1 MTVKVKQCQTLHGH
15 SLKGVVQTTAME
27 LSLGTWYICTK
38 PESSSQLELQSRS
51 GLPNIFR
58 CVMMHT
64 QIGGML
70 RNAMQVEYQLSQWTL
85 AILLFVCW
93 FPVKP
98 TSDLLYSFAHKYY
111 RQYVPKW
118 LGFEGG

>member
-1 MTVKVKQCQTLHGH
+1 
-15 SLKGVVQTTAME
+15 
-27 LSLGTWYICTK
+27 
-38 PESSSQLELQSRS
+38 
-51 GLPNIFR
+51 
-58 CVMMHT
+58 MHT

-70 RNAMQVEYQLSQWTL
+70 RNAMQVEFQLSQWTL

-98 TSDLLYSFAHKYY
+98 ASDLLYSFAHKYY